1 MYLNMV
7 QMLPEGQLIHSGVRR
22 IEYLED
28 PNHDGWEIDRDNNRL
43 VFSGLTSFTTE
54 YGVVI
59 IRERLEQILP
69 MNRLRLSLLEDVN
82 NAPPEQMGANPIV
95 NVNIPHLEFLIPQH
109 EVQFNQA
116 EMVADSEVEINFSFE
131 DEEDVEEDPEEDPN
145 RLLEEGEFRP
155 NGR

>member
-7 QMLPEGQLIHSGVRR
+7 QMLPGGQLIHSGVRR

-43 VFSGLTSFTTE
+43 VFSGLTSSTTE
-54 YGVVI
+54 YGVMI

-69 MNRLRLSLLEDVN
+69 MNRLRLSLLGDVN
-82 NAPPEQMGANPIV
+82 NAPPEQMGADPIV
-95 NVNIPHLEFLIPQH
+95 NMNVPHQELLIPQH

-116 EMVADSEVEINFSFE
+116 EMVADNEVEINFSFE
-131 DEEDVEEDPEEDPN
+131 EEEDPEEDPN
-145 RLLEEGEFRP
+145 SLLEEGEFRP
-155 NGR
+155 NGH

>member
-1 MYLNMV
+1 MV
-7 QMLPEGQLIHSGVRR
+7 QMLPGGQLVHSGVRR
-22 IEYLED
+22 IEFLED

-69 MNRLRLSLLEDVN
+69 MNMLRLSLLGDVN

-95 NVNIPHLEFLIPQH
+95 NMNVPHQELLIPQH
-109 EVQFNQA
+109 EVQFNRA
-116 EMVADSEVEINFSFE
+116 EMVADSEVEMNFSFE
-131 DEEDVEEDPEEDPN
+131 EEEDPEEDPN
-145 RLLEEGEFRP
+145 SHLEEGEFRS
-155 NGR
+155 NGH

>member
-7 QMLPEGQLIHSGVRR
+7 QMLPGGQLVHSGIRR

-43 VFSGLTSFTTE
+43 VFSGLTSSTTE
-54 YGVVI
+54 YGVMI

-69 MNRLRLSLLEDVN
+69 MNRLRLSLLGDVN
-82 NAPPEQMGANPIV
+82 NAPPEQMGADPIV
-95 NVNIPHLEFLIPQH
+95 NMNVPHQELLIPQH

-116 EMVADSEVEINFSFE
+116 EMVADNEVEINFSFE
-131 DEEDVEEDPEEDPN
+131 DEEEDPEEDPN
-145 RLLEEGEFRP
+145 SLLEEGEFRP
-155 NGR
+155 NGH